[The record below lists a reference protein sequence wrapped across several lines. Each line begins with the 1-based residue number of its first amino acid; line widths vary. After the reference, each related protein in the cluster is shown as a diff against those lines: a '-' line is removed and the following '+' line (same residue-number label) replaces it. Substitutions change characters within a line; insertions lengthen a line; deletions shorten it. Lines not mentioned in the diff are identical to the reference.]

1 MIGKT
6 GVPLRKPSDIWRSIA
21 RVSEPLRDL
30 IVSEM
35 MFLFQ
40 SSVFPAAHCA
50 TSGTSSAAR
59 CIAFGAPNARTR
71 QSSGRIAAP
80 ISDTE
85 LHTAFSPNKRSLRS
99 EWGSYF
105 VCIELPLPIRICRRQ
120 GT

>member
-6 GVPLRKPSDIWRSIA
+6 SVPLHKPYDIWRSIA

-35 MFLFQ
+35 MFLFH
-40 SSVFPAAHCA
+40 SSVFPAARCT

-59 CIAFGAPNARTR
+59 CITPGAPSVRTR

-80 ISDTE
+80 KSAKAPQS
-85 LHTAFSPNKRSLRS
+85 AF
-99 EWGSYF
+99 
-105 VCIELPLPIRICRRQ
+105 
-120 GT
+120 